1 MGVRNRLLEIRMSMG
16 YKFQKD
22 FAEFLGID
30 PNNYNQIENNKKQV
44 SLEIALKISGKLNK
58 HVDEIFKLE

>member
-1 MGVRNRLLEIRMSMG
+1 MGVKNRLLEIRLSMG

-22 FAEFLGID
+22 FGEFLEID

-44 SLEIALKISGKLNK
+44 SLEVALKISQKLNL
-58 HVDEIFKLE
+58 HTDEIFKLE